1 MVLSNKGDIKD
12 KGSIPGLER
21 SLEEG
26 MATHSSTVAL
36 GIPWVEEPGGLQF
49 IGLQRGGHN

>member
-1 MVLSNKGDIKD
+1 MVLSNEGDIKD

-26 MATHSSTVAL
+26 MATHPSTVAL